1 MERMIIYDNIK
12 TCQVTNSTGLY
23 MRGIMIRKL
32 ALSGSI
38 FMVMSIMAALFM
50 VAEADARAGGS
61 RSSGSRGSRSYSR
74 PASPSTAP
82 SPYQAAPQQARP
94 VSPSPFQQPQPAGG
108 GFLRSMAGGVVG
120 GMLGGMLFRSMGFGG
135 GGMGGGIGGGGIGIF
150 DILLLAGIA
159 YLIYRFVKA
168 KRQAADQDGDSSY
181 SSQSAPYDITP
192 QPVLMSTRDDLERG
206 LSNIRQMDA
215 GFDEDRFTDQVMD
228 IFFKIQSAWMSR
240 DLSPVASLLSDDM
253 RRTFQEDIDRLLR
266 EKKVNRLENIAVRS
280 VEISEAWQEQGQD
293 YITSLIYANL
303 LDYTTDDATG
313 QVVSGS
319 KSDPVKFEEF
329 WTFTRSIGSGT
340 WKLSG
345 IDQK

>member
-1 MERMIIYDNIK
+1 
-12 TCQVTNSTGLY
+12 
-23 MRGIMIRKL
+23 MIRKL
-32 ALSGSI
+32 VLSGSI

-61 RSSGSRGSRSYSR
+61 RSMGSRGTRSYSQ

-82 SPYQAAPQQARP
+82 SPYKAAPQPATP
-94 VSPSPFQQPQPAGG
+94 VSPAPYQQPAPAGG
-108 GFLRSMAGGVVG
+108 GFLRSMAGGMVG

-135 GGMGGGIGGGGIGIF
+135 GGMGGGGGIGIF

-159 YLIYRFVKA
+159 YLIYRFVKS
-168 KRQAADQDGDSSY
+168 KRQAAEQEGGSSY
-181 SSQSAPYDITP
+181 SSQPSAYDITP
-192 QPVLMSTRDDLERG
+192 QAVNSTQADLDKG
-206 LSNIRQMDA
+206 LSHIRQMDA
-215 GFDEDRFTDQVMD
+215 GFDEERFSDQVMD
-228 IFFKIQSAWMSR
+228 YFFKIQGAWMNR
-240 DLSPVASLLSDDM
+240 DLSSVSSLLTDEM
-253 RRTFQEDIDRLLR
+253 RRIFQEDIDRLLR
-266 EKKVNRLENIAVRS
+266 EKKVNRLENIAVRT

-293 YITSLIYANL
+293 YITCLIYANL

-319 KSDPVKFEEF
+319 KTDPVKFEEF
-329 WTFTRSIGSGT
+329 WTFTRPVGSGT